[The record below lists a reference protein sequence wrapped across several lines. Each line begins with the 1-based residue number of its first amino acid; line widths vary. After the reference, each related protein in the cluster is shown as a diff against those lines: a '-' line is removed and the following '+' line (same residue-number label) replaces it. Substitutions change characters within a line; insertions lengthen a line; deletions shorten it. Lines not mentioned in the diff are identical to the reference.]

1 MKVLLDTHGFLWFVN
16 DDPQLSLAA
25 KTLMESDVDL
35 LLSVA
40 SLWEISIKVGIG
52 KLDLPKLFDVFIP
65 EQLELNEIELLPIEL
80 RHLTPLTSLPLHHRD
95 PFVGVASPTENR
107 LLISQSLVE
116 ELTILSADKI
126 FDRYAVNRSW

>member
-1 MKVLLDTHGFLWFVN
+1 MRILLDTHAFLWFIN

-25 KTLMESDVDL
+25 KALMESDVNL

-52 KLDLPKLFDVFIP
+52 KLSLPQSFNPFIS
-65 EQLELNEIELLPIEL
+65 EQLETNEIDILPIQL
-80 RHLTPLTSLPLHHRD
+80 QHLNPLTTLPLHHRD
-95 PFVGVASPTENR
+95 PFDR

-116 ELTILSADKI
+116 GITILSADRV
-126 FDRYAVNRSW
+126 FDLYEVNRSW

>member
-1 MKVLLDTHGFLWFVN
+1 MKVLLDTHAFLWFVN

-25 KTLMESDVDL
+25 KTLMESEVDL

-40 SLWEISIKVGIG
+40 SLLEISIKVGIG
-52 KLDLPKLFDVFIP
+52 KLDLPKPFDVFIP
-65 EQLELNEIELLPIEL
+65 EQLELNEIELLQIEL
-80 RHLTPLTSLPLHHRD
+80 KHLTPLTSLPLHHRD
-95 PFVGVASPTENR
+95 PFDR

>member
-1 MKVLLDTHGFLWFVN
+1 MKVLLDTHAFLWFVN

-25 KTLMESDVDL
+25 KTLMESEVDL

-52 KLDLPKLFDVFIP
+52 KLDLPKPFDVFIP
-65 EQLELNEIELLPIEL
+65 EQLELNEIELLQIEL
-80 RHLTPLTSLPLHHRD
+80 KHLTPLTSLPLHHRD
-95 PFVGVASPTENR
+95 PFDR

>member
-1 MKVLLDTHGFLWFVN
+1 MKVLLDTHAFLWFVN

-25 KTLMESDVDL
+25 KTLMESEVDL

-65 EQLELNEIELLPIEL
+65 EQLEHNEIELLQIEL
-80 RHLTPLTSLPLHHRD
+80 KHLTPLTSLPLHHRD
-95 PFVGVASPTENR
+95 PFDR

>member
-1 MKVLLDTHGFLWFVN
+1 MKVLLDTHAFLWFVN

-25 KTLMESDVDL
+25 KTLMESEVDL

-52 KLDLPKLFDVFIP
+52 KLDLPKPFDVFIP
-65 EQLELNEIELLPIEL
+65 EQLELNEIELLQIEL
-80 RHLTPLTSLPLHHRD
+80 KHLTPLTSLPLHHRD
-95 PFVGVASPTENR
+95 PFDR

-126 FDRYAVNRSW
+126 FDRYAVKRSW

>member
-1 MKVLLDTHGFLWFVN
+1 MNVLLDTHAFLWFVN

-25 KTLMESDVDL
+25 KTLMESEVDL

-80 RHLTPLTSLPLHHRD
+80 KHLTPLTSLPLHHRD
-95 PFVGVASPTENR
+95 PFDR

-116 ELTILSADKI
+116 GLTILSADKI
-126 FDRYAVNRSW
+126 FDRYVVNRSW

>member
-1 MKVLLDTHGFLWFVN
+1 MKVLLDTHAFLWFVN

-25 KTLMESDVDL
+25 KTLMESEVDL

-95 PFVGVASPTENR
+95 PFDR

-116 ELTILSADKI
+116 EWTILSADKI

>member
-1 MKVLLDTHGFLWFVN
+1 MKVLLDTHAFLWFVN
-16 DDPQLSLAA
+16 DDPQLSLTA
-25 KTLMESDVDL
+25 KTLMESEVDL

-40 SLWEISIKVGIG
+40 SLWEISIKVGTG
-52 KLDLPKLFDVFIP
+52 KLDLPKHFDVFIP

-80 RHLTPLTSLPLHHRD
+80 KHLTPLTSLPLHHRD
-95 PFVGVASPTENR
+95 PFDR

>member
-1 MKVLLDTHGFLWFVN
+1 MKVLLDTHAFLWFVN

-25 KTLMESDVDL
+25 KTLMESEVDL

-52 KLDLPKLFDVFIP
+52 KLDLPKLFDMFIP
-65 EQLELNEIELLPIEL
+65 EQLELNEIEILPIEL
-80 RHLTPLTSLPLHHRD
+80 KHLTPLTSLPLHHRD
-95 PFVGVASPTENR
+95 PFDR

>member
-1 MKVLLDTHGFLWFVN
+1 MKVLLDTHAFLWFVN

-25 KTLMESDVDL
+25 KTLMESEVDL

-40 SLWEISIKVGIG
+40 SLWEVSIKVGTG

-80 RHLTPLTSLPLHHRD
+80 KHLTPLTSLPLHHRD
-95 PFVGVASPTENR
+95 PFDR

>member
-1 MKVLLDTHGFLWFVN
+1 MKVLLDTHAFLWFVN

-25 KTLMESDVDL
+25 KTLMESEVDL

-40 SLWEISIKVGIG
+40 NLWEISIKVGIG

-65 EQLELNEIELLPIEL
+65 EQLEINEIELLPIEL

-95 PFVGVASPTENR
+95 PFDR

>member
-1 MKVLLDTHGFLWFVN
+1 MKVLLDTHAFLWFVN

-25 KTLMESDVDL
+25 KTLMESEVDL

-65 EQLELNEIELLPIEL
+65 EQLEINEIELLPIEL
-80 RHLTPLTSLPLHHRD
+80 KHLTPLTSLPLHHRD
-95 PFVGVASPTENR
+95 PFDR

>member
-1 MKVLLDTHGFLWFVN
+1 MKVLLDTHAFLWFVN

-25 KTLMESDVDL
+25 KTLMESEVDL

-80 RHLTPLTSLPLHHRD
+80 KHLTPLTSLPLHHRD
-95 PFVGVASPTENR
+95 PFDR

>member
-1 MKVLLDTHGFLWFVN
+1 MKVLLDTHAFLWFVN

-25 KTLMESDVDL
+25 KTLMESEVDL

-65 EQLELNEIELLPIEL
+65 EQLEINEIELLPIEL

-95 PFVGVASPTENR
+95 PFDR

-126 FDRYAVNRSW
+126 FDRYAVSRSW

>member
-1 MKVLLDTHGFLWFVN
+1 MKVLLDTHAFLWFVN

-25 KTLMESDVDL
+25 KTLMESEVDL

-40 SLWEISIKVGIG
+40 SLWEISIKVGIR

-80 RHLTPLTSLPLHHRD
+80 KHLTPLTSLPLHHRD
-95 PFVGVASPTENR
+95 PFDR

>member
-1 MKVLLDTHGFLWFVN
+1 MKVLLDTHAFLWFVN

-65 EQLELNEIELLPIEL
+65 EQLEINEIELLPIEL
-80 RHLTPLTSLPLHHRD
+80 KHLTPLTSLPLYHRD

-126 FDRYAVNRSW
+126 FDRYTVNRSW

>member
-1 MKVLLDTHGFLWFVN
+1 MKVLLDTHAFLWFVN
-16 DDPQLSLAA
+16 DDPQLSLAV

-65 EQLELNEIELLPIEL
+65 EQLEINEIEILPIEL

-95 PFVGVASPTENR
+95 PFDR

-126 FDRYAVNRSW
+126 FDQYAVNRSW

>member
-1 MKVLLDTHGFLWFVN
+1 MKVLLDTHAFLWFVN

-25 KTLMESDVDL
+25 KTLMESEVDL

-52 KLDLPKLFDVFIP
+52 KLDLPKPFDVFIP
-65 EQLELNEIELLPIEL
+65 EQLELNEIEVLPIEL
-80 RHLTPLTSLPLHHRD
+80 RHLAPLTSLPLHHRD
-95 PFVGVASPTENR
+95 PFDR

>member
-1 MKVLLDTHGFLWFVN
+1 MKVLLDTHAFLWFVN

-25 KTLMESDVDL
+25 KTLMESEVDL

-40 SLWEISIKVGIG
+40 SLWEISIKVGTG

-80 RHLTPLTSLPLHHRD
+80 KHLTPLTSLPLHHRD
-95 PFVGVASPTENR
+95 PFDR

>member
-1 MKVLLDTHGFLWFVN
+1 MKVLLDTHAFLWFVN

-25 KTLMESDVDL
+25 KTLMESEVDL

-65 EQLELNEIELLPIEL
+65 EQLEINEIELLPIEL
-80 RHLTPLTSLPLHHRD
+80 RHLAPLTSLPLHHRD
-95 PFVGVASPTENR
+95 PFDR

-116 ELTILSADKI
+116 ELTILSADKV
-126 FDRYAVNRSW
+126 FDQYAVNRSW

>member
-1 MKVLLDTHGFLWFVN
+1 MKVLLDTHAFLWFVN

-25 KTLMESDVDL
+25 KTLMESEVDL

-65 EQLELNEIELLPIEL
+65 EQLELNEIEILPIEL
-80 RHLTPLTSLPLHHRD
+80 KHLTPLTSLPLHHRD
-95 PFVGVASPTENR
+95 PFDR